1 MRLVSETNLVL
12 PTQKSRVIGLPNGI
26 GVMRFPDSSR
36 YEGEFMQVTR
46 EFRHRLKLAEKGVRA
61 KGEFMQVRKGV
72 LESRR
77 RIHASKKASTVHA
90 CRKGCSC
97 ME

>member
-1 MRLVSETNLVL
+1 
-12 PTQKSRVIGLPNGI
+12 
-26 GVMRFPDSSR
+26 MRFSWFCFANPKISCHRPAKR
-36 YEGEFMQVTR
+36 YRSDEVPGQLQIRGGVHAGNKGVQTSAE
-46 EFRHRLKLAEKGVRA
+46 AEKGVRA